1 MRERESPTFETN
13 RTTSHPAISLRPYMN
28 MEALQPSYMLLPS
41 FSFLPN
47 RDIRLGTVLTSA
59 KGSKI
64 PDPKRPLN
72 KSTRLGIDDS
82 EINSQE
88 YKPWSWDSSKSTST
102 KTGLHAGIALLTGLG
117 ASISKEG
124 AKGYDLAIDCER
136 VQTSAFRPDK
146 KYLARTVQDDD
157 IRALAEKKFLAPPL
171 YMVVGLM
178 VASGANVTI
187 SHNRSF
193 GFSGDL
199 SVDGSS
205 SGIPLSLGPEA
216 EFGRSSSSKL
226 KGVPTEPFILAYEVV
241 RLRLKR
247 GGKVEERDEKGWAL
261 FRSSV
266 PVEIGVLEDPIVA
279 EFEEEWE
286 AEGVTLEEVL
296 SND

>member
-1 MRERESPTFETN
+1 
-13 RTTSHPAISLRPYMN
+13 

-47 RDIRLGTVLTSA
+47 REIQLGTVLTSA

-72 KSTRLGIDDS
+72 KTTRQPIEDS
-82 EINSQE
+82 EITSQE
-88 YKPWSWDSSKSTST
+88 YKPWSWDSSKATST
-102 KTGLHAGIALLTGLG
+102 KAGLHAGISLLTGLG
-117 ASISKEG
+117 GSISKEG

-136 VQTSAFRPDK
+136 VHTSTFRPDRR
-146 KYLARTVQDDD
+146 YLAQTVQDDD
-157 IRALAEKKFLAPPL
+157 IKALGERKFLAPPL

-178 VASGANVTI
+178 VASGAKVTI

-199 SVDGSS
+199 SADGSS
-205 SGIPLSLGPEA
+205 VGIPLSLGPEG
-216 EFGRSSSSKL
+216 EHSHSSSSKL

-241 RLRLKR
+241 RLRMKR
-247 GGKVEERDEKGWAL
+247 HGRVEERDEKGWAL

-266 PVEIGVLEDPIVA
+266 PVEVGLEDPVVA

-286 AEGVTLEEVL
+286 VDEITLEDVFY
-296 SND
+296 DG

>member
-1 MRERESPTFETN
+1 
-13 RTTSHPAISLRPYMN
+13 MN

-171 YMVVGLM
+171 CVLPRPR
-178 VASGANVTI
+178 T
-187 SHNRSF
+187 NR
-193 GFSGDL
+193 
-199 SVDGSS
+199 
-205 SGIPLSLGPEA
+205 
-216 EFGRSSSSKL
+216 
-226 KGVPTEPFILAYEVV
+226 
-241 RLRLKR
+241 
-247 GGKVEERDEKGWAL
+247 
-261 FRSSV
+261 
-266 PVEIGVLEDPIVA
+266 
-279 EFEEEWE
+279 
-286 AEGVTLEEVL
+286 EGT
-296 SND
+296 